1 MSVFPSKTRIRQVEE
16 AVREV
21 YAFCPPTKVE
31 FSGDAGRVNAEAA
44 WREFLTGLRV
54 CPEDFKERRVLDV
67 GCGSCEKAA
76 YYHDWGG
83 VVTALDSTPNVLD
96 LARETLGDRQVDIV
110 QASLFEFRRTD
121 WYDLVIAD
129 GVLHH
134 TADTKAALQA
144 VIGNLR
150 QGGLVIFS
158 LVNVWGRF
166 WWFGAARKIC
176 DLLGGSNFHRRARW
190 GKRLFARLR
199 PAQEATAG
207 TTTYF
212 RSETSWAYD
221 WFANPRWNIHSP
233 GEIRGWLK
241 ELGLEHKVSVP
252 SLVSKDEPRNPVAR
266 VFRALT
272 GAGPS
277 SIRIYWLLNGMPNM
291 VYVVAVKKFDGTTAG
306 SAGPPFVDGGQT

>member
-21 YAFCPPTKVE
+21 YAYCPPTKVE
-31 FSGDAGRVNAEAA
+31 FSGDTGRVNAEAA
-44 WREFLTGLRV
+44 WRTFFTGLRV

-96 LARETLGDRQVDIV
+96 LAREILGDRPVDIV

-121 WYDLVIAD
+121 CYDLVIAD

-134 TADTKAALQA
+134 TADTKAALEA

-176 DLLGGSNFHRRARW
+176 DWLGGSNFHRRARW
-190 GKRLFARLR
+190 GKRLFAQLR

-207 TTTYF
+207 TATYF
-212 RSETSWAYD
+212 RSENSWAYD

-233 GEIRGWLK
+233 AEVSRWLD
-241 ELGLEHKVSVP
+241 ELHLEFRSSIP
-252 SLVSKDEPRNPVAR
+252 SIVSKEDPRNVMALA
-266 VFRALT
+266 FRWLFGT
-272 GAGPS
+272 GPFL
-277 SIRIYWLLNGMPNM
+277 IKYYWLLNGAPNM
-291 VYVVAVKKFDGTTAG
+291 VYVAAVKRGAGHDG
-306 SAGPPFVDGGQT
+306 DR